1 MANPTALP
9 PRPQPGDRYKRLTII
24 EIVPRQVHCACDC
37 GTEHTIEWGK
47 WGKTKSCGCLQRDT
61 VAAKNRQSRT
71 HGMSKT
77 KTYRV
82 WVAMIQRCTDP
93 NATGYANWGGRG
105 IAVCERW
112 RNSFE
117 AFLADMGE
125 RPEGCSIDRI
135 DNDGNYE
142 PGNVRWATALEQTQ
156 NRRRNAAC
164 GKGHPFTEEN
174 TYYQVKKK
182 NRRCRECDR
191 QARRARYRR
200 KAASS

>member
-1 MANPTALP
+1 MANPTASPLG
-9 PRPQPGDRYKRLTII
+9 PQPGDRHERLTII
-24 EIVPRQVHCACDC
+24 EVVPRKVHCMCDC
-37 GTEHTIEWGK
+37 GAEHTIARGK
-47 WGKTKSCGCLQRDT
+47 WGKTKSCGCLQRET
-61 VAAKNRQSRT
+61 TAARNRLNQT

-105 IAVCERW
+105 ITVCERW

-135 DNDGNYE
+135 DNNGNYE
-142 PGNVRWATALEQTQ
+142 PDNTRWATAQEQTQ
-156 NRRRNAAC
+156 NRRRKDTC
-164 GKGHPFTEEN
+164 GKGHPFTEKN
-174 TYYQVKKK
+174 MYYHVKTK

-191 QARRARYRR
+191 AARRARR
-200 KAASS
+200 ATAS

>member
-1 MANPTALP
+1 MTNHTAPT
-9 PRPQPGDRYKRLTII
+9 PRPQPGDRYERLTII
-24 EIVPRQVHCACDC
+24 EIVPRKVHCICDC
-37 GTEHTIEWGK
+37 GTERTIERGK
-47 WGKTKSCGCLQRDT
+47 WGKTKSCGCLQRET
-61 VAAKNRQSRT
+61 VATRNRQSRT

-105 IAVCERW
+105 ITVCERW
-112 RNSFE
+112 RHSFE

-135 DNDGNYE
+135 DNGGNYE

-156 NRRRNAAC
+156 NRRRKAAC
-164 GKGHPFTEEN
+164 GKGHAFTEEN
-174 TYYQVKKK
+174 TYYQVKTK
-182 NRRCRECDR
+182 NRRCRECER
-191 QARRARYRR
+191 AARRARRR
-200 KAASS
+200 AAAS